1 MGVKKLVSVKKLYSK
16 PKMVSIKA
24 KNQGKR
30 SSAISNNCDIN
41 KMSFMLNVPCKLY
54 VSKT

>member
-30 SSAISNNCDIN
+30 SSVISNNCDIN